1 MPAMHTERLHDK
13 WFRFLGVPIIGLM
26 GHIIFFNRNHSGPEV
41 FGFVPIYLLS
51 MLETTLLW
59 EVNRPIIIYFRK
71 KYPALE
77 GTTQRITHTLLCC
90 IVLTVLVR
98 SANVYLYDRSLFW
111 GYRFPLEG
119 YLYSIFVAIL
129 FVLIIAGIYEGIY
142 YFRNWKNTAVEAEAL
157 RAENLQTEL
166 DLLKVQ
172 LNPHFLFNTLG
183 SLSSLID
190 EDKDRAKLF
199 LEQMSTVYRYLLQA
213 HDMSLTPLK
222 EEIGF
227 IQSYAEMLKTRFG
240 DGFQLSISADLAKYG
255 DFGIP
260 PLTIQLL
267 LENAVKHNIVSSA
280 RPLRVHVFTDQLG
293 HLHVVNNLQKKNSRF
308 FSHKKGLSNIIA
320 KYHYLK
326 QPGVTIEETSD
337 CFQVTI
343 PLIKYAK

>member
-59 EVNRPIIIYFRK
+59 EVNRPIIIHFRK

-77 GTTQRITHTLLCC
+77 GTTQRITHTLLYC

-293 HLHVVNNLQKKNSRF
+293 QLHVVNNLQKKNSRF
-308 FSHKKGLSNIIA
+308 FSHKKGLANIIA

-326 QPGVTIEETSD
+326 QPGVTIEETGD